1 MTKEKPRVASIQAV
15 EVNVIRKR
23 KRQKAWRGWT
33 GDVITQRPRESARN
47 DKGSQQCC

>member
-23 KRQKAWRGWT
+23 KRQEDWKG
-33 GDVITQRPRESARN
+33 I
-47 DKGSQQCC
+47 DK